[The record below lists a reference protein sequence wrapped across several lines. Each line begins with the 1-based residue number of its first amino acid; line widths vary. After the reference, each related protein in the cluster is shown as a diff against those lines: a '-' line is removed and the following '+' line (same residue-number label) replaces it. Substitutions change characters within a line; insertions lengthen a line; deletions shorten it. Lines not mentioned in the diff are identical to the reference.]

1 MVCSAEI
8 LRTKGIQASYGI
20 SKFIDVG
27 EAKYLGRNIVHG
39 NVKRRDV
46 TNARPAAMPARVSPF
61 RLSRSTE
68 RIILIRLVQLARVP
82 FKGQVAASS
91 LAEFR

>member
-1 MVCSAEI
+1 
-8 LRTKGIQASYGI
+8 
-20 SKFIDVG
+20 
-27 EAKYLGRNIVHG
+27 
-39 NVKRRDV
+39 VKRRVV

-68 RIILIRLVQLARVP
+68 RIILVRLVQLAKVP
-82 FKGQVAASS
+82 FKGQVAASG